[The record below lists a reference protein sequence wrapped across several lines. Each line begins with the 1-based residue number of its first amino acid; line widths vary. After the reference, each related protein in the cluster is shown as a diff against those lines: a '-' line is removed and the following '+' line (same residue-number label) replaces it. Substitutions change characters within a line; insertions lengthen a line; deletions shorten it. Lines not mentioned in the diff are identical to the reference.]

1 MHATTLRTLSAVA
14 LLLAISAGC
23 FSGRQAT
30 SEDSRISDDILGA
43 LHSDQIDDVTVDVT
57 NGRVTLSGSG
67 TAEQIQRA
75 VSDAER
81 VAGVRSVRNKIRAI
95 PGGA

>member
-1 MHATTLRTLSAVA
+1 MHTTPRTLTAVA
-14 LLLAISAGC
+14 LLLAFSAGC

-43 LHSDQIDDVTVDVT
+43 LHSDQIDDVTVDVA

-67 TAEQIQRA
+67 TADQIQRA

-81 VAGVRSVRNKIRAI
+81 VAGVHSVKNAIRAI

>member
-1 MHATTLRTLSAVA
+1 MHATLRTLPAVA
-14 LLLAISAGC
+14 LFLGISAGC

-30 SEDSRISDDILGA
+30 SEDARISDDILGA
-43 LHSDQIDDVTVDVT
+43 LHSDQIDDVTVDVS
-57 NGRVTLSGSG
+57 NGGVTLSGSA

-81 VAGVRSVRNKIRAI
+81 VAGVRSVKNAIRAI
-95 PGGA
+95 PSGA